1 MKTFRVE
8 PGHDALH
15 RGVWHGP
22 GVRVILEEGE
32 RLDVYSTTSQGA
44 RNGCIGSYHYAQLN
58 PAAPPPGL
66 RPGDG

>member
-32 RLDVYSTTSQGA
+32 RLEVYSTTAEGA
-44 RNGCIGSYHYAQLN
+44 RAGCIGRYDYTQLS
-58 PAAPPPGL
+58 PTAPPPGL
-66 RPGDG
+66 RPSDV